1 MDITRYAIENKV
13 VTAVVLV
20 AVLFAGIQAYLNLPR
35 AEDPGFKIRVA
46 RVITPFPGASPQ
58 RVEQLVTDKLEQRI
72 QEIPEVDNI
81 TSTSRTSVS
90 IISVALKDDVQDLQ
104 PVFDKLR
111 RKVEQV
117 GPDLPAGVVSTVDD
131 EFGDVFGTLLTLTG
145 DGFSYRELEE
155 TAEQVRSELLKI
167 EDVAKV
173 EIIGAQPERVFV
185 VYDNAR
191 LAELGLSTG
200 QLQNILQ
207 TSNIIIPGGAVQ
219 TGVESITLEPS
230 GAYETVEAIR
240 RTVIRLPGTG
250 DVVFLGDIADVNRG
264 YVDPRTEEVRVT
276 GEEGLVLAISM
287 RDGGDIIGL
296 GDDVLTTVRR
306 LEQRYPIGLSFGVLS
321 FQPGVVERSV
331 GDFTSSVFQAI
342 GIVILSMLIF
352 LGLRTGLVVATLI
365 PMAMVATLMMMDGF
379 NIGLDQISL
388 AALIIAL
395 GLLVDNAIVM
405 SEAILVEMEEGKS
418 AVEAAVA
425 SARELRI
432 PLLVS
437 SLTTAAAFL
446 PIYLAESTVGEYTA
460 PLAQVITI
468 TLLSSWL
475 LAITMIPLFCVL
487 FLRVKRKRG
496 DTTISAATDAGDV
509 ATGDVASDDASG
521 DAPAH
526 DEGGEYD
533 SPFYRRYR
541 DLLTGL
547 LKRPALT
554 LLAAYGLL
562 LVSLW
567 GFGFVEQIFFPEK
580 REVLFTGELN
590 LPYGTSFEQTQAVV
604 ADIEGFMDA
613 ELASTGA
620 SEPGL
625 ENWTFFVGTGAPRFN
640 LGYSPEQGRSNY
652 AALIANTT
660 SFDVQNDVMRRL
672 RGYVEQ
678 RHPGLD
684 AKIRPLSSGPATAN
698 PIEVRLFGD
707 DADVLFGIVDQ
718 VKQQVA
724 SIDGTIN
731 ISDNWGQF
739 TKKLRVE
746 IDEVRAR
753 RAGVSNQDIAV
764 SLQTALSGVEA
775 TQFREAAEIIPVT
788 LRSGERVRESIS
800 RIESINMYAQATGR
814 NVPLGQ
820 VADIELA
827 FEPSQILRRDRS
839 LAVTVRSGLDPAVGR
854 TAFDISEDLTPWLE
868 AQQEDWP
875 LGYGFEL
882 GGDIEGS
889 SQATA
894 SITEK
899 LPIAGIIILLLLVWQ
914 FNSIR
919 KPTII
924 LLTIPLSVI
933 GVTFGLLI
941 TGQPFGFMA
950 LLGIIALA
958 GIVINNAIVL
968 LDRIDIEM
976 NENGHPPDRAIVES
990 AQRRFR
996 PILLTTATTA
1006 GGLIPLWLGGGPLF
1020 EAMAV
1025 SILFGLLFATV
1036 LTLGFVPALY
1046 ALLFRVNFSGFTYPS
1061 ATSNSE

>member
-13 VTAVVLV
+13 VTLV
-20 AVLFAGIQAYLNLPR
+20 ALAAVLFAGGQAYLNLPR
-35 AEDPGFKIRVA
+35 AEDPGFEIRVA

-81 TSTSRTSVS
+81 VSTSRTNVS
-90 IISVALKDDVQDLQ
+90 IVTVELKEDVQELQ
-104 PVFDKLR
+104 PVFDRLR

-117 GPDLPAGVVSTVDD
+117 EPDLPQGVVSTVDD
-131 EFGDVFGTLLTLTG
+131 EFGDVFGTLLTLTAE
-145 DGFSYRELEE
+145 GFSYRELEE
-155 TAEQVRSELLKI
+155 IAEQVRSELLKI
-167 EDVAKV
+167 KDVAKV

-185 VYDNAR
+185 EYDNAR

-207 TSNIIIPGGAVQ
+207 TSNIIIPGGAVE
-219 TGVESITLEPS
+219 TGAESITLEPS

-240 RTVIRLPGTG
+240 RTVITLPGTG
-250 DVVFLGDIADVNRG
+250 DVVFLGDIADVDRG
-264 YVDPRTEEVRVT
+264 YVDPRDEEIRIT
-276 GEEGLVLAISM
+276 GREGLVLAISM
-287 RDGGDIIGL
+287 RDGGDIIAL
-296 GDDVLTTVRR
+296 GDQVLSTIDR
-306 LEQRYPIGLSFGVLS
+306 LEQRYPIGVSFGVQS

-331 GDFTSSVFQAI
+331 GDFTSSVLQAI
-342 GIVILSMLIF
+342 VIVILSMLIF

-365 PMAMVATLMMMDGF
+365 PMAMMATLMMMDMF
-379 NIGLDQISL
+379 TIGLDQISL

-405 SEAILVEMEEGKS
+405 SEAILVGMEEGKS
-418 AVEAAVA
+418 AKQAAIA
-425 SARELRI
+425 SARELRV
-432 PLLVS
+432 PLLIS

-475 LAITMIPLFCVL
+475 LAITMIPLLCVL
-487 FLRVKRKRG
+487 FLRVKKSQR
-496 DTTISAATDAGDV
+496 AAQENGAQENGAQENAEPTA
-509 ATGDVASDDASG
+509 
-521 DAPAH
+521 
-526 DEGGEYD
+526 EGQTNTEGQEYD
-533 SPFYRRYR
+533 SRFYRRYR
-541 DLLTGL
+541 AFLTAL
-547 LKRPALT
+547 LKRPAWT
-554 LLAAYGLL
+554 LVGAYGLL
-562 LVSLW
+562 LVALW

-604 ADIEGFMDA
+604 VDIENFMRA
-613 ELASTGA
+613 ELTPNREG
-620 SEPGL
+620 EPGL
-625 ENWTFFVGTGAPRFN
+625 DNWTFFVGTGAPRFN

-660 SFDVQNDVMRRL
+660 SFDVQSDVMRRL
-672 RGYVEQ
+672 RTYMDR

-684 AKIRPLSSGPATAN
+684 AKIKPLSSGPATAN
-698 PIEVRLFGD
+698 PIEVRLYGD
-707 DADVLFGIVDQ
+707 DATVLFRLVDQ
-718 VKQQVA
+718 VKEQLSA
-724 SIDGTIN
+724 IDGTTN

-775 TQFREAAEIIPVT
+775 TQFREAAEIIPIT

-800 RIESINMYAQATGR
+800 RIESINVYAQVSGR

-820 VADIELA
+820 VADIRLA

-839 LAVTVRSGLDPAVGR
+839 LAVTVRSGLDPTMER
-854 TAFDISEDLTPWLE
+854 TAFDIADELVPWLD
-868 AQQEDWP
+868 AQRGDWP
-875 LGYGFEL
+875 LGFSYDL

-889 SQATA
+889 SKATA
-894 SITEK
+894 SITAK
-899 LPIAGIIILLLLVWQ
+899 LPIAGLIIVLLLVWQ

-919 KPTII
+919 KPAII
-924 LLTIPLSVI
+924 LLTVPLALI
-933 GVTFGLLI
+933 GMTFGLLV

-950 LLGIIALA
+950 LLGLIALA

-968 LDRIDIEM
+968 IDRIEIEM
-976 NENGHPPDRAIVES
+976 TENGHPPARAIVES

-996 PILLTTATTA
+996 PILLTTVTTA
-1006 GGLIPLWLGGGPLF
+1006 GGLVPLWLGGGPLF

-1036 LTLGFVPALY
+1036 LTLGVVPVLY
-1046 ALLFRVNFSGFTYPS
+1046 ALLFRVRFADFTYPS
-1061 ATSNSE
+1061 GNSRSTA

>member
-13 VTAVVLV
+13 VTLV
-20 AVLFAGIQAYLNLPR
+20 ALAAVLFAGMQAYLNLPR
-35 AEDPGFKIRVA
+35 AEDPGFEIRVA

-72 QEIPEVDNI
+72 QEIPEVENI
-81 TSTSRTSVS
+81 LSTSRTNVS
-90 IISVALKDDVQDLQ
+90 IITVELKEDVQELQ
-104 PVFDKLR
+104 PVFDRLR

-117 GPDLPAGVVSTVDD
+117 EPDLPQGVVSTVDD
-131 EFGDVFGTLLTLTG
+131 EFGDVFGTLLTLTAE
-145 DGFSYRELEE
+145 GFSYRELEE

-185 VYDNAR
+185 EYDNAR

-200 QLQNILQ
+200 RLQNILQ
-207 TSNIIIPGGAVQ
+207 TSNIIIPGGAVE
-219 TGVESITLEPS
+219 TGTESITLEPS
-230 GAYETVEAIR
+230 GAYETVEAVR
-240 RTVIRLPGTG
+240 RTVITLPGTG
-250 DVVFLGDIADVNRG
+250 DVVFLGDIADVDRG
-264 YVDPRTEEVRVT
+264 YVDPRDKEIRVT
-276 GEEGLVLAISM
+276 GREGLVLAISM
-287 RDGGDIIGL
+287 RDGGDIIAL
-296 GDDVLTTVRR
+296 GDQVLSTIDR
-306 LEQRYPIGLSFGVLS
+306 LEQRYPIGVTFGIQS

-331 GDFTSSVFQAI
+331 GDFTSSVLQAI
-342 GIVILSMLIF
+342 VIVILSMLIF

-365 PMAMVATLMMMDGF
+365 PMAMMATLMMMDIF
-379 NIGLDQISL
+379 TIGLDQISL

-405 SEAILVEMEEGKS
+405 SEAILVGMEEGKS
-418 AVEAAVA
+418 AKRAAIA
-425 SARELRI
+425 SARELRV
-432 PLLVS
+432 PLLIS

-475 LAITMIPLFCVL
+475 LAITMIPLLCVL
-487 FLRVKRKRG
+487 FLRVKKSQRAVQENPVQEIPTQENRAQENPEPKAERQMN
-496 DTTISAATDAGDV
+496 T
-509 ATGDVASDDASG
+509 
-521 DAPAH
+521 
-526 DEGGEYD
+526 EGQEYD
-533 SPFYRRYR
+533 SRFYRQYR
-541 DLLTGL
+541 EFLTVL

-554 LLAAYGLL
+554 LVGAYGLL
-562 LVSLW
+562 LVALW

-590 LPYGTSFEQTQAVV
+590 LPYGTSFERTQAVV
-604 ADIEGFMDA
+604 TDIEDFMRA
-613 ELASTGA
+613 ELTPDHED
-620 SEPGL
+620 EPGL
-625 ENWTFFVGTGAPRFN
+625 DNWTFFVGTGAPRFN

-660 SFDVQNDVMRRL
+660 SFDVQNEIMGRL
-672 RGYVEQ
+672 RTYMDR

-684 AKIRPLSSGPATAN
+684 AKIKPLSSGPATAN
-698 PIEVRLFGD
+698 PIEVRLYGD
-707 DADVLFGIVDQ
+707 DATVLFNLVDQ
-718 VKQQVA
+718 VREQLSA
-724 SIDGTIN
+724 IDGTTN
-731 ISDNWGQF
+731 ISDNWGRF

-775 TQFREAAEIIPVT
+775 TQFREEAEIIPIT

-800 RIESINMYAQATGR
+800 RIESINVYAQVSGR

-820 VADIELA
+820 VADIRLA

-839 LAVTVRSGLDPAVGR
+839 LAVTVRSGLDPVVGR
-854 TAFDISEDLTPWLE
+854 TAFDIADELVPWLD
-868 AQQEDWP
+868 AQQGDWP
-875 LGYGFEL
+875 LGFSYDL

-889 SQATA
+889 SEATA
-894 SITEK
+894 SITAK
-899 LPIAGIIILLLLVWQ
+899 LPIAGLIIVLLLVWQ

-919 KPTII
+919 KPAII
-924 LLTIPLSVI
+924 LLTVPLALI
-933 GVTFGLLI
+933 GMTFGLLI

-950 LLGIIALA
+950 LLGLIALA
-958 GIVINNAIVL
+958 GIVVNNAIVL
-968 LDRIDIEM
+968 IDRIEIEM
-976 NENGHPPDRAIVES
+976 NENGHPPARAIVES

-1025 SILFGLLFATV
+1025 SILFGLLFATM
-1036 LTLGFVPALY
+1036 LTLGVVPALY
-1046 ALLFRVNFSGFTYPS
+1046 ALLFRVRFSDFTYPS
-1061 ATSNSE
+1061 ADSR